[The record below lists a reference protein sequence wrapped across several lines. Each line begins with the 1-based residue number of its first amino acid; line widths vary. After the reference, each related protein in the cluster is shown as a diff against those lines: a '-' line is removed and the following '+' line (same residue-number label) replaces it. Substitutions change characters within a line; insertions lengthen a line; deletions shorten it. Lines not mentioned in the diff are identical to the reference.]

1 MRCIAL
7 SLGALAMACA
17 GGDDGDDAAHGAV
30 AEDPRSMTEI
40 CTTYCQNGAD
50 HGCES
55 LLTFGA
61 PTCLESCDITCPCDA
76 AERPACRTAYKNHS
90 ACLADT
96 PNVCDAQVR
105 DDYCLDAFC
114 TMRRACDL
122 PDPKCR

>member
-7 SLGALAMACA
+7 SLCVLAMACA
-17 GGDDGDDAAHGAV
+17 GGDDGAGTV
-30 AEDPRSMTEI
+30 VEDPRSMTEI

-50 HGCES
+50 HGCTS
-55 LLTFGA
+55 LLTFGSA
-61 PTCLESCDITCPCDA
+61 TCLGSCDIPCPCDA
-76 AERPACRTAYKNHS
+76 VERPACRTAWKNHS

>member
-7 SLGALAMACA
+7 SLCVLAMACA
-17 GGDDGDDAAHGAV
+17 GGDDDAVQGAA
-30 AEDPRSMTEI
+30 AEDPRSMTEV
-40 CTTYCQNGAD
+40 CTAYCQNGAD

-55 LLTFGA
+55 LLIFGA
-61 PTCLESCDITCPCDA
+61 STCLESCDIPCPCDS
-76 AERPACRTAYKNHS
+76 AERPACRIAWKNHS

-105 DDYCLDAFC
+105 DDDCLDAFC